1 MKRVKRVLALLAALA
16 LVLAM
21 AVPAFADEATYTITI
36 NNSVGTYEAY
46 QIFKG
51 DLAGNVLSNI
61 EWGTGVTE
69 AGKTAFGKMT
79 AAEVAETLDNET
91 AAKAFATKISGYL
104 DTKAAVEG
112 TSEIPGLS
120 AGYYL
125 IKNKSVND
133 GSEAYTDFILQV
145 VKNVDITPK
154 GQKPTLDKQIKHNES
169 GEWGVVGDNQIGD
182 TVEFR
187 TITTVPITTGYTEYV
202 YAIYDEMSDGLTS
215 NVKNASGITIKID
228 DNDNKELE
236 SNYYTVKVDSENA
249 NAFSVTVDIL
259 QAIKDGKIKEGDEL
273 YTYYSGV
280 LNKDATVYDG
290 GNQKNTAFLLYSNN
304 PHDNKS
310 SGKTPPA
317 TVYDWTFKMNVQ
329 KVDGADV
336 GKELK
341 DAKFVL
347 SKSGAVDLGTI
358 DENGTPAGTGN
369 LIKLVYDPADKTY
382 RVATAS
388 DENTTENTTYVM
400 TAGNITIKGLD
411 DAVDYYLYE
420 TKAPAGYNRLTEPVK
435 FRINATYN
443 GTGDHCTAVSTKVGD
458 KAAVTGLKV
467 SVENNAG
474 TTLPSTG
481 GMGTTVFYVV
491 GGGLM
496 AVAVV
501 LLVTKKRMENKR

>member
-21 AVPAFADEATYTITI
+21 AVPAWAEEATYTITI

-69 AGKTAFGKMT
+69 AGKAAFGEMT

-91 AAKAFATKISGYL
+91 AAKAFATKISEYL
-104 DTKAAVEG
+104 DKNKAAGEG

-133 GSEAYTDFILQV
+133 GSEAYTDFILRV
-145 VKNVDITPK
+145 VKNVEITPK
-154 GQKPTLDKQIKHNES
+154 GQKPTLKKQIKHNES
-169 GEWGVVGDNQIGD
+169 GDWGVVGDNQIGD

-202 YAIYDEMSDGLTS
+202 YAIHDDMSVGLTS
-215 NVKNASGITIKID
+215 NVKGDSGITIKI
-228 DNDNKELE
+228 NDGEELGRD
-236 SNYYTVKVDSENA
+236 YYTVTVDSTNA
-249 NAFSVTVDIL
+249 NHFFVKVDIL
-259 QAIKDGKIKEGDEL
+259 KAIKEGKIEEGDEL

-280 LNKDATVYDG
+280 LNKDAKVYDG

-310 SGKTPPA
+310 SGKTPYE

-329 KVDGADV
+329 KIDGANH
-336 GKELK
+336 K
-341 DAKFVL
+341 DLTGAKFVL
-347 SKSGAVDLGTI
+347 SKSGTADLGTI
-358 DENGTPAGTGN
+358 DENGIPAKTDN
-369 LIKLVYDPADKTY
+369 LIELVCDSAKKTY

-388 DENTTENTTYVM
+388 DSDANATYVM

-411 DAVDYYLYE
+411 DAEYYLYE

-435 FRINATYN
+435 FKINATYN
-443 GTGDHCTAVSTKVGD
+443 KTGDGYEAVSTKVGD
-458 KAAVTGLKV
+458 AEAAVTGLKV

>member
-1 MKRVKRVLALLAALA
+1 MKKVKRMLALLAAFA

-21 AVPAFADEATYTITI
+21 AVPALADEVKYTITI

-61 EWGTGVTE
+61 EWGAGVT
-69 AGKTAFGKMT
+69 ADGKAAFDGKT
-79 AAEVAETLDNET
+79 AAEVAKTLEGNDT
-91 AAKAFATKISGYL
+91 AAKAFATKISQYL
-104 DTKAAVEG
+104 GTVAGEG
-112 TSEIPGLS
+112 TNEITGLS

-125 IKNKSVND
+125 IKNKSVNPT
-133 GSEAYTDFILQV
+133 EAYTDFILEV
-145 VKNVDITPK
+145 VKDVKITPK

-169 GEWGVVGDNQIGD
+169 GQWGDVGDNQIGD

-187 TITTVPITTGYTEYV
+187 TITTVPNTTGYTKYD
-202 YAIYDEMSDGLTS
+202 YTIYDEMSTGLTS
-215 NVKNASGITIKID
+215 NVTAASGVTIKI
-228 DNDNKELE
+228 NNGVELE
-236 SNYYTVKVDSENA
+236 SRYYTVTVDSVDA
-249 NAFSVTVDIL
+249 NKFSVKVDIL
-259 QAIKDGKIKEGDEL
+259 KAITDGKIEAGNSL

-280 LNKDATVYDG
+280 LNEDAKVYDE
-290 GNQKNTAFLLYSNN
+290 GNQKNTAYLQYSNN
-304 PHDNKS
+304 PHDDTSKS
-310 SGKTPPA
+310 ETPKV

-329 KVDGADV
+329 KVDGANHN
-336 GKELK
+336 ELK

-347 SKSGAVDLGTI
+347 SKFGTVDLGTI
-358 DENGTPAGTGN
+358 KEDGTPAETGD
-369 LIKLVYDPADKTY
+369 LIKLVYDSTDSTY

-388 DENTTENTTYVM
+388 DKNTTYVM

-411 DAVDYYLYE
+411 DAEDYYLYE

-435 FRINATYN
+435 FKINATY
-443 GTGDHCTAVSTKVGD
+443 TSADSCPAVLTKVGD
-458 KAAVTGLKV
+458 AEAAATGLKV

>member
-1 MKRVKRVLALLAALA
+1 MKRVKRVLALLAAFA

-21 AVPAFADEATYTITI
+21 AVPAFADEVKYTITI
-36 NNSVGTYEAY
+36 KNSVGTYEAY

-61 EWGTGVTE
+61 EWGTGVKAE
-69 AGKTAFGKMT
+69 EVKAAFDGKT
-79 AAEVAETLDNET
+79 AAEVARTLESDETAA

-104 DTKAAVEG
+104 DTTAAVEG
-112 TSEIPGLS
+112 TDKITGLS

-125 IKNKSVND
+125 IKNKSVNE
-133 GSEAYTDFILQV
+133 GEAYTDFILQV
-145 VKNVDITPK
+145 VKDVEITPK

-169 GEWGVVGDNQIGD
+169 GKWGVVGDNQIGD

-187 TITTVPITTGYTEYV
+187 TITTVPNTTGYTKYDYE
-202 YAIYDEMSDGLTS
+202 IHDEMSTGLTS
-215 NVKNASGITIKID
+215 NVTDASGITIRI
-228 DNDNKELE
+228 NDGEELE
-236 SNYYTVKVDSENA
+236 SSYYTVTVDSVDA
-249 NAFSVTVDIL
+249 NKFSVKVDIL
-259 QAIKDGKIKEGDEL
+259 KAITDGKIEAGNSL
-273 YTYYSGV
+273 YTYYTGV
-280 LNKDATVYDG
+280 LNKDAKVYDE
-290 GNQKNTAFLLYSNN
+290 GNQKNTAYLQYSNN
-304 PHDNKS
+304 PHDNTS
-310 SGKTPPA
+310 QSKTPKV

-329 KVDGADV
+329 KVDGANAD
-336 GKELK
+336 KELAG
-341 DAKFVL
+341 AKFVL
-347 SKSGAVDLGTI
+347 SKNGAVDLGAI
-358 DENGTPAGTGN
+358 DENGTPAKTEN
-369 LIKLVYDPADKTY
+369 LIKLVYDSTDSTY
-382 RVATAS
+382 RVATAN
-388 DENTTENTTYVM
+388 DATTTYVM

-411 DAVDYYLYE
+411 DAEDYYLYE

-435 FRINATYN
+435 FRINATY
-443 GTGDHCTAVSTKVGD
+443 TSADSHPDVLTKVGD
-458 KAAVTGLKV
+458 KEAASGLKV

>member
-1 MKRVKRVLALLAALA
+1 MLALLAAFA

-21 AVPAFADEATYTITI
+21 AVPAFANEVTYKITI

-51 DLAGNVLSNI
+51 DLEKNVLSNI

-69 AGKTAFGKMT
+69 AGKAAFDGKT
-79 AAEVAETLDNET
+79 AAQVAKTLENNET
-91 AAKAFATKISGYL
+91 AAKVFATEISKYL
-104 DTKAAVEG
+104 GTVAGEG
-112 TSEIPGLS
+112 TNEITGLS

-125 IKNKSVND
+125 IQNKSVN
-133 GSEAYTDFILQV
+133 GNEAYTDFILEV
-145 VKNVDITPK
+145 VKDVKITPK

-169 GEWGVVGDNQIGD
+169 GQWGDVGDNQIGD

-187 TITTVPITTGYTEYV
+187 TITTVPITTGYTEYD
-202 YAIYDEMSDGLTS
+202 YTIFDEMSTGLTS
-215 NVKNASGITIKID
+215 DVKDASGITIKI
-228 DNDNKELE
+228 NDEEKLD
-236 SNYYTVKVDSENA
+236 SSYYTVTVNA
-249 NAFSVTVDIL
+249 NKFSVKVDIL
-259 QAIKDGKIKEGDEL
+259 KAIKEGKIEEGDNL
-273 YTYYSGV
+273 YTYYTGV
-280 LNKDATVYDG
+280 LNEDANVYDK
-290 GNQKNTAFLLYSNN
+290 GNQKNTAYLQYSNN
-304 PHDNKS
+304 PHDNTSKS
-310 SGKTPPA
+310 ETPKV

-329 KVDGADV
+329 KIDGADKE
-336 GKELK
+336 KELK

-347 SKSGAVDLGTI
+347 SKNGTVGLGTI
-358 DENGTPAGTGN
+358 SEDGTPAETGN

-388 DENTTENTTYVM
+388 DENTTYVM

-435 FRINATYN
+435 FRINATYTSA
-443 GTGDHCTAVSTKVGD
+443 GSRPDVLTKVGD
-458 KAAVTGLKV
+458 EAAVTGLKV

>member
-1 MKRVKRVLALLAALA
+1 MKKVKRVLALLAAFA

-21 AVPAFADEATYTITI
+21 AVPAFAEEATYTINI
-36 NNSVGTYEAY
+36 KNSVGTYEAY

-61 EWGTGVTE
+61 EWGTGVTTE
-69 AGKTAFGKMT
+69 GKAAFDGKT
-79 AAEVAETLDNET
+79 AAEVAKTLDNET
-91 AAKAFATKISGYL
+91 AAKAFATEISKYL
-104 DTKAAVEG
+104 GTAAGEG
-112 TSEIPGLS
+112 NIEISGLS

-125 IKNKSVND
+125 IKNKTVND

-154 GQKPTLDKQIKHNES
+154 GQKPTLKKQIKHNES
-169 GEWGVVGDNQIGD
+169 GDWGVVGDNQIGD

-215 NVKNASGITIKID
+215 NVKDASGITIKID
-228 DNDNKELE
+228 DNDNKELD
-236 SNYYTVKVDSENA
+236 SIYYTVTVDSEDA
-249 NAFSVTVDIL
+249 NKFSVTVDIL
-259 QAIKDGKIKEGDEL
+259 KAIKDGKIKEGDEL

-280 LNKDATVYDG
+280 LNKDAKVYDE

-304 PHDNKS
+304 PHNNSS

-329 KVDGADV
+329 KVDGANPDN
-336 GKELK
+336 KLA

-347 SKSGAVDLGTI
+347 SKNGTVDLGTI
-358 DENGTPAGTGN
+358 NEDGTPTKTDN
-369 LIKLVYDPADKTY
+369 LIKLVYDPTDSTY

-400 TAGNITIKGLD
+400 TAGDITIKGLD
-411 DAVDYYLYE
+411 DAEYYLYE

-435 FRINATYN
+435 FKINATYN
-443 GTGDHCTAVSTKVGD
+443 ETGDHCTAVSTKVGD

>member
-1 MKRVKRVLALLAALA
+1 MLALLAAFA

-21 AVPAFADEATYTITI
+21 AVPAWAEGATYTITI
-36 NNSVGTYEAY
+36 KNSVGTYEAY

-79 AAEVAETLDNET
+79 AAEVAKTLDNET
-91 AAKAFATKISGYL
+91 AAKAFATEISKYL
-104 DTKAAVEG
+104 GTASGEG
-112 TSEIPGLS
+112 KTEISGLS

-125 IKNKSVND
+125 IKNQSVND
-133 GSEAYTDFILQV
+133 GSEAYTDFILEV

-154 GQKPTLDKQIKHNES
+154 GQKPTLEKQIKHND

-187 TITTVPITTGYTEYV
+187 TITTVPITTGYTEYL
-202 YAIYDEMSDGLTS
+202 YAICDEMSAGLTS
-215 NVKNASGITIKID
+215 NVTATSGITIKI
-228 DNDNKELE
+228 NDEEKLD
-236 SNYYTVKVDSENA
+236 SSYYTVTVNA
-249 NAFSVTVDIL
+249 NKFSVKVDIL
-259 QAIKDGKIKEGDEL
+259 KAIEDGKIKEGDRL
-273 YTYYSGV
+273 YTYYTGV
-280 LNKDATVYDG
+280 LNKDATVYDE
-290 GNQKNTAFLLYSNN
+290 GNQQNTAFLQYSNN
-304 PHDNKS
+304 PHDNTT
-310 SGKTPPA
+310 SGKTPYEI
-317 TVYDWTFKMNVQ
+317 VYDWTFKMNVQ
-329 KVDGADV
+329 KIDGANHE
-336 GKELK
+336 ELK

-347 SKSGAVDLGTI
+347 SKSGTVNLGTI
-358 DENGTPAGTGN
+358 KEDGTPTETGN
-369 LIKLVYDPADKTY
+369 LIKLVYDSESSTY

-388 DENTTENTTYVM
+388 DANATYVM

-435 FRINATYN
+435 FKINATYN
-443 GTGDHCTAVSTKVGD
+443 ETGDHYEAVSTKVGD
-458 KAAVTGLKV
+458 AEAAVTGLKV

>member
-1 MKRVKRVLALLAALA
+1 MKRVKRVLALLAAFA

-21 AVPAFADEATYTITI
+21 AVPAFADEAKYKITI
-36 NNSVGTYEAY
+36 KNSVGTYEAY

-51 DLAGNVLSNI
+51 DLEKNVLSNI

-69 AGKTAFGKMT
+69 AGKNAFEGKT
-79 AAEVAETLDNET
+79 AAQVAKTLENNET
-91 AAKAFATKISGYL
+91 AAKVFATEISKYL
-104 DTKAAVEG
+104 GTVAGEG
-112 TSEIPGLS
+112 TDEITGLS

-125 IKNKSVND
+125 IKNESVN
-133 GSEAYTDFILQV
+133 GNEAYTDFILEV
-145 VKNVDITPK
+145 VKDVEITPK
-154 GQKPTLDKQIKHNES
+154 GQKPTLEKQIKHND

-187 TITTVPITTGYTEYV
+187 TITTVPNTTGYTKYDYE
-202 YAIYDEMSDGLTS
+202 IHDEMSVGLTS
-215 NVKNASGITIKID
+215 NVTDASGITIKID

-236 SNYYTVKVDSENA
+236 RSYYTVTVDA
-249 NAFSVTVDIL
+249 NKFCVKVDIL
-259 QAIKDGKIKEGDEL
+259 KAIKEGKIKEGDKL

-280 LNKDATVYDG
+280 LNKDAKVYDE
-290 GNQKNTAFLLYSNN
+290 GNQQNGACLLYSTN
-304 PHDNKS
+304 PHNEADWSKS
-310 SGKTPPA
+310 PA
-317 TVYDWTFKMNVQ
+317 VRVYDWTFKMNVQ
-329 KVDGADV
+329 KVDGANPD
-336 GKELK
+336 KKLE

-347 SKSGAVDLGTI
+347 SKSGTVNLGTI
-358 DENGTPAGTGN
+358 DENGTPAETEN
-369 LIKLVYDPADKTY
+369 LIKLVYDSAKKTY

-388 DENTTENTTYVM
+388 DKNITYVM
-400 TAGNITIKGLD
+400 TAGDITIKGLD
-411 DAVDYYLYE
+411 DAENYYLYE

-435 FRINATYN
+435 FKINATYN
-443 GTGDHCTAVSTKVGD
+443 ETGDHYEAVSTKVGD
-458 KAAVTGLKV
+458 AEAAVTGLKV

>member
-21 AVPAFADEATYTITI
+21 AVPAFADEVKYTITI

-69 AGKTAFGKMT
+69 AGKAAFGRVT
-79 AAEVAETLDNET
+79 AAEVAKTLDNET

-104 DTKAAVEG
+104 DTTAAVEG
-112 TSEIPGLS
+112 TDKITGLS

-125 IKNKSVND
+125 IKNKSVNE
-133 GSEAYTDFILQV
+133 GEAYTDFILQV
-145 VKNVDITPK
+145 VNNVKITPK
-154 GQKPTLDKQIKHNES
+154 GQKPTLEKQIKHND

-187 TITTVPITTGYTEYV
+187 TITTVPITTGYTEYD
-202 YAIYDEMSDGLTS
+202 YTIFDEMSTGLTS
-215 NVKNASGITIKID
+215 DVKDASGITIKI
-228 DNDNKELE
+228 NDEEKLD
-236 SNYYTVKVDSENA
+236 SSYYTVTVNA
-249 NAFSVTVDIL
+249 NKFSVKVDIL
-259 QAIKDGKIKEGDEL
+259 KAIREGKIAEGNKL
-273 YTYYSGV
+273 YTYYTGV
-280 LNKDATVYDG
+280 LNEDANVYDK
-290 GNQKNTAFLLYSNN
+290 GNQQNTAYLQYSNN
-304 PHDNKS
+304 PHDTTK
-310 SGKTPPA
+310 GETPHV

-329 KVDGADV
+329 KIDGADKE
-336 GKELK
+336 KELK

-347 SKSGAVDLGTI
+347 SKNGAVDLGTI
-358 DENGTPAGTGN
+358 DENGTPTKTEN
-369 LIKLVYDPADKTY
+369 LIKLVYDSENSTY

-388 DENTTENTTYVM
+388 DKNITYVM

-435 FRINATYN
+435 FKINATYDE
-443 GTGDHCTAVSTKVGD
+443 TGDSCTAVSTKVGD

>member
-1 MKRVKRVLALLAALA
+1 MKKVKRVLALLAAFA

-21 AVPAFADEATYTITI
+21 AVPAWADEVKYTITI

-69 AGKTAFGKMT
+69 AGKAAFGRVT
-79 AAEVAETLDNET
+79 AAEVAKTLDNET

-104 DTKAAVEG
+104 DTTAAVEG
-112 TSEIPGLS
+112 TDKITGLS

-125 IKNKSVND
+125 IKNKSVNE
-133 GSEAYTDFILQV
+133 GEAYTDFILQV
-145 VKNVDITPK
+145 VNNVEITPK

-169 GEWGVVGDNQIGD
+169 GNWGDVGDNQIGD

-187 TITTVPITTGYTEYV
+187 TITTVPNTTGYTKYD
-202 YAIYDEMSDGLTS
+202 YTIYDEMSTGLTS
-215 NVKNASGITIKID
+215 NVTKDSGITIKIND
-228 DNDNKELE
+228 ETVLDN
-236 SNYYTVKVDSENA
+236 SYYTVTVEKA
-249 NAFSVTVDIL
+249 NTFYVTVDIL
-259 QAIKDGKIKEGDEL
+259 KAIKEGKIEEGDNL
-273 YTYYSGV
+273 YTYYTGV
-280 LNKDATVYDG
+280 LNEDANVYDKG
-290 GNQKNTAFLLYSNN
+290 KQQNTAYLQYSNN
-304 PHDNKS
+304 PHDNNTK
-310 SGKTPPA
+310 GETPHV

-329 KVDGADV
+329 KIDGADKE
-336 GKELK
+336 KELK

-347 SKSGAVDLGTI
+347 SKNGTVDLGAI
-358 DENGTPAGTGN
+358 DENGTPAKTDN
-369 LIKLVYDPADKTY
+369 LIELVYDPANKTY

-388 DENTTENTTYVM
+388 DENTTYVM

-435 FRINATYN
+435 FRINATY
-443 GTGDHCTAVSTKVGD
+443 TSADSRPDVLTKVGD
-458 KAAVTGLKV
+458 EAAVTGLKV

>member
-1 MKRVKRVLALLAALA
+1 MKRVKRVLALLAAFA

-21 AVPAFADEATYTITI
+21 AVPAFAEEATYTITI
-36 NNSVGTYEAY
+36 NKSVGTYEAY

-69 AGKTAFGKMT
+69 AGKAAFNGKT
-79 AAEVAETLDNET
+79 AAEVAKTLDNET
-91 AAKAFATKISGYL
+91 AAKAFATEISKYL
-104 DTKAAVEG
+104 DKDKVAGVG
-112 TSEIPGLS
+112 TDKITGLS

-125 IKNKSVND
+125 IKNKNKSVNAT
-133 GSEAYTDFILQV
+133 EAYTDFILQV
-145 VKNVDITPK
+145 VRDVDITPK
-154 GQKPTLDKQIKHNES
+154 GQKPTLEKQIKHND

-187 TITTVPITTGYTEYV
+187 TITTVPNTTGYTKYDYE
-202 YAIYDEMSDGLTS
+202 IHDEMSVGLTS
-215 NVKNASGITIKID
+215 NVTATSGITIKID

-236 SNYYTVKVDSENA
+236 RSYYTVTVDA
-249 NAFSVTVDIL
+249 NKFCVKVDIL
-259 QAIKDGKIKEGDEL
+259 NAIKDGKIKEGDKL

-280 LNKDATVYDG
+280 LNKGAKVYDE
-290 GNQKNTAFLLYSNN
+290 GNQQNGACLLYSTN
-304 PHDNKS
+304 PHNEADWSKS
-310 SGKTPPA
+310 PA
-317 TVYDWTFKMNVQ
+317 VRVYDWTFKMNVQ
-329 KVDGADV
+329 KVDGADKE
-336 GKELK
+336 KELK

-347 SKSGAVDLGTI
+347 SKSGTVNLGTI
-358 DENGTPAGTGN
+358 DENGTPAETEN
-369 LIKLVYDPADKTY
+369 LIKLVYDSENKTY

-388 DENTTENTTYVM
+388 DAKTTYVM
-400 TAGNITIKGLD
+400 TAGDITIKGLD
-411 DAVDYYLYE
+411 DAEYYLYE

-435 FRINATYN
+435 FKINATYN
-443 GTGDHCTAVSTKVGD
+443 ETGDECTAVSTKVGD
-458 KAAVTGLKV
+458 AEARSGLKV

-474 TTLPSTG
+474 TILPSTG

>member
-1 MKRVKRVLALLAALA
+1 MKRVKRVLALLAAFA

-21 AVPAFADEATYTITI
+21 AVPALANEAKYTITI

-79 AAEVAETLDNET
+79 AAQVAKTLENNET
-91 AAKAFATKISGYL
+91 AAKVFATEISKYL
-104 DTKAAVEG
+104 GTVAGEG
-112 TSEIPGLS
+112 TDEITGLS

-125 IKNKSVND
+125 IKNESVN
-133 GSEAYTDFILQV
+133 GNEAYTDFILEV
-145 VKNVDITPK
+145 VKDVEITPK
-154 GQKPTLDKQIKHNES
+154 GQKPTLEKQIKHND

-187 TITTVPITTGYTEYV
+187 TITTVPNTTGYTKYDYE
-202 YAIYDEMSDGLTS
+202 IHDEMSVGLTS
-215 NVKNASGITIKID
+215 NVTDVSGITIKID

-236 SNYYTVKVDSENA
+236 RSYYTVTVDA
-249 NAFSVTVDIL
+249 NKFCVKVDIL
-259 QAIKDGKIKEGDEL
+259 NAIKDGKIKEGDKL

-280 LNKDATVYDG
+280 LNKDAKVYDE
-290 GNQKNTAFLLYSNN
+290 GNQQNGACLLYSTN
-304 PHDNKS
+304 PHNEADWNKS
-310 SGKTPPA
+310 PA
-317 TVYDWTFKMNVQ
+317 VRVYDWTFKMNVQ
-329 KVDGADV
+329 KVDGANPD
-336 GKELK
+336 KKLE

-347 SKSGAVDLGTI
+347 SKSGTVNLGTI
-358 DENGTPAGTGN
+358 DENGTPAETEN
-369 LIKLVYDPADKTY
+369 LIKLVYDSESSTY

-388 DENTTENTTYVM
+388 DKNITYVM
-400 TAGNITIKGLD
+400 TAGDITIKGLD
-411 DAVDYYLYE
+411 DAENYYLYE

-435 FRINATYN
+435 FKINATYN
-443 GTGDHCTAVSTKVGD
+443 ETGDHYEAVSTKVGD
-458 KAAVTGLKV
+458 AEAAVTGLKV

>member
-1 MKRVKRVLALLAALA
+1 MKRVKRVLALLAAFA

-21 AVPAFADEATYTITI
+21 AVPAFADEVKYKITI
-36 NNSVGTYEAY
+36 KNSVGTYEAY

-61 EWGTGVTE
+61 EWGTGVTAE
-69 AGKTAFGKMT
+69 GKAAFGTMT
-79 AAEVAETLDNET
+79 AAEVAKTLGNET
-91 AAKAFATKISGYL
+91 AAKAFATEISKYL
-104 DTKAAVEG
+104 GTAAGKG
-112 TSEIPGLS
+112 TDEITGLS

-125 IKNKSVND
+125 IKNESVNPN
-133 GSEAYTDFILQV
+133 EAYTDFILQV

-169 GEWGVVGDNQIGD
+169 GQWGDVGDNQIGD

-187 TITTVPITTGYTEYV
+187 TITTVPNTTGYTKYD
-202 YAIYDEMSDGLTS
+202 YTIYDEMSTGLTS
-215 NVKNASGITIKID
+215 NVKDASGITIKI
-228 DNDNKELE
+228 NNGVELE
-236 SNYYTVKVDSENA
+236 SRYYTVTVDSVDA
-249 NAFSVTVDIL
+249 NKFSVKVDIL
-259 QAIKDGKIKEGDEL
+259 KAITDGKIEAGNSL

-280 LNKDATVYDG
+280 LNKDAKVYDEG
-290 GNQKNTAFLLYSNN
+290 KQQNTAYLQYSNN
-304 PHDNKS
+304 PHDDTSKS
-310 SGKTPPA
+310 ETPKV

-329 KVDGADV
+329 KIDGADKE
-336 GKELK
+336 KELK

-347 SKSGAVDLGTI
+347 SKFGTVDLGTI
-358 DENGTPAGTGN
+358 SEDGTPAETGN
-369 LIKLVYDPADKTY
+369 LIKLVYDSANTY

-388 DENTTENTTYVM
+388 DKNTTYVM

-411 DAVDYYLYE
+411 DAEDYYLYE

-435 FRINATYN
+435 FKINATY
-443 GTGDHCTAVSTKVGD
+443 TSADSRPDVLTKVGD
-458 KAAVTGLKV
+458 EAAVTGLKV

>member
-1 MKRVKRVLALLAALA
+1 MLALLAAFA

-21 AVPAFADEATYTITI
+21 AVPAFADGVTYTITI

-79 AAEVAETLDNET
+79 AAEVAKTLDDET
-91 AAKAFATKISGYL
+91 AAKAFATEISKYL
-104 DTKAAVEG
+104 GTVAGEG
-112 TSEIPGLS
+112 TDEITGLS

-125 IKNKSVND
+125 IKNESVN
-133 GSEAYTDFILQV
+133 GNEAYTDFILEV
-145 VKNVDITPK
+145 VKDVEITPK
-154 GQKPTLDKQIKHNES
+154 GQKPTLDKQIKHND

-187 TITTVPITTGYTEYV
+187 TITTVPNTTGYTKYDYE
-202 YAIYDEMSDGLTS
+202 IHDEMSVGLTS
-215 NVKNASGITIKID
+215 NVTDVSGITIKID

-236 SNYYTVKVDSENA
+236 RSYYTVTVDA
-249 NAFSVTVDIL
+249 NKFCVKVDIL
-259 QAIKDGKIKEGDEL
+259 KAIKDGKIKEGDKL

-280 LNKDATVYDG
+280 LNKDAKVYDE
-290 GNQKNTAFLLYSNN
+290 GNQQNGACLLYSTN
-304 PHDNKS
+304 PHNEADWNKS
-310 SGKTPPA
+310 PA
-317 TVYDWTFKMNVQ
+317 VRVYDWTFKMNVQ
-329 KVDGADV
+329 KVDGANPD
-336 GKELK
+336 KKLE

-347 SKSGAVDLGTI
+347 SKSGTVNLGTI
-358 DENGTPAGTGN
+358 DENGTPAETEN
-369 LIKLVYDPADKTY
+369 LIKLVYDPTDSTY

-400 TAGNITIKGLD
+400 TAGDITIKGLD
-411 DAVDYYLYE
+411 DAEYYLYE

-435 FRINATYN
+435 FKINATYN
-443 GTGDHCTAVSTKVGD
+443 ETGDHYEAVSTKVGE
-458 KAAVTGLKV
+458 AGAVKGLKV

>member
-21 AVPAFADEATYTITI
+21 AVPALANEAKYTITI

-51 DLAGNVLSNI
+51 DLEKNVLSNI
-61 EWGTGVTE
+61 EWGAGVT
-69 AGKTAFGKMT
+69 ADGKAAFGGKT
-79 AAEVAETLDNET
+79 AAEVAKTLEGNDT
-91 AAKAFATKISGYL
+91 AAKAFATKISEYL
-104 DTKAAVEG
+104 DTTAAVEG
-112 TSEIPGLS
+112 TDKITGLS

-125 IKNKSVND
+125 IKNKSVNE
-133 GSEAYTDFILQV
+133 GEAYTDFILEV
-145 VKNVDITPK
+145 VKDVDITPK

-169 GEWGVVGDNQIGD
+169 GQWGAVGDNQIGD

-187 TITTVPITTGYTEYV
+187 TITTVPNTTGYTKYD
-202 YAIYDEMSDGLTS
+202 YTIYDEMSTGLTS
-215 NVKNASGITIKID
+215 NVTNDSGITIKI
-228 DNDNKELE
+228 NEGVELE
-236 SNYYTVKVDSENA
+236 SSYYTVTVDSTDA
-249 NAFSVTVDIL
+249 NKFSVKVDIL
-259 QAIKDGKIKEGDEL
+259 KAIKEGKIEEGDNL
-273 YTYYSGV
+273 YTYYTGV
-280 LNKDATVYDG
+280 LNEDANVYDKG
-290 GNQKNTAFLLYSNN
+290 KQQNTAYLQYSNN
-304 PHDNKS
+304 PHDNNTK
-310 SGKTPPA
+310 GETPHV

-329 KVDGADV
+329 KIDGADKE
-336 GKELK
+336 KELK

-347 SKSGAVDLGTI
+347 SKNGTVNLGTI
-358 DENGTPAGTGN
+358 AENGTPAETEN
-369 LIKLVYDPADKTY
+369 LIKLVYDSANKTY

-388 DENTTENTTYVM
+388 DAKTTYVM

-411 DAVDYYLYE
+411 DAEYYLYE

-435 FRINATYN
+435 FKINATYN
-443 GTGDHCTAVSTKVGD
+443 SADSCPAVLTKVGD
-458 KAAVTGLKV
+458 EAAVTGLKV

>member
-1 MKRVKRVLALLAALA
+1 MKRVKRVLALLAAFA

-21 AVPAFADEATYTITI
+21 AVPALADGAKYKITI
-36 NNSVGTYEAY
+36 KNSVGTYEAY

-69 AGKTAFGKMT
+69 AGKTAFGRVT
-79 AAEVAETLDNET
+79 AAEVAKTLDNET
-91 AAKAFATKISGYL
+91 AAKAFATEISKYL
-104 DTKAAVEG
+104 GTAAGKG
-112 TSEIPGLS
+112 TDEITGLS

-125 IKNKSVND
+125 IKNESVNPN
-133 GSEAYTDFILQV
+133 EAYTDFILQV
-145 VKNVDITPK
+145 VNNVEITPK
-154 GQKPTLDKQIKHNES
+154 GQKPTLEKQIRHNES
-169 GEWGVVGDNQIGD
+169 GNWGVVGDNQIGD

-187 TITTVPITTGYTEYV
+187 TITTVPNTTGYTKYDYE
-202 YAIYDEMSDGLTS
+202 IFDEMSIGLTS
-215 NVKNASGITIKID
+215 NVTASSVITIKID
-228 DNDNKELE
+228 VREELGRD
-236 SNYYTVKVDSENA
+236 YYTVTVDSTNA
-249 NAFSVTVDIL
+249 NNFSVKVDIL
-259 QAIKDGKIKEGDEL
+259 KAIKEGKIEEGNSL
-273 YTYYSGV
+273 YTYYTGV
-280 LNKDATVYDG
+280 LNEDANVYDKG
-290 GNQKNTAFLLYSNN
+290 KQQNTAYLQYSNN
-304 PHDNKS
+304 PHDNNTK
-310 SGKTPPA
+310 GETPHV

-329 KVDGADV
+329 KIDGADKE
-336 GKELK
+336 KELK

-347 SKSGAVDLGTI
+347 SKSGTVDLGMI
-358 DENGTPAGTGN
+358 DENGTPAKTEK
-369 LIKLVYDPADKTY
+369 LIKLVCDSENKTY

-411 DAVDYYLYE
+411 DAEDYYLYE

-443 GTGDHCTAVSTKVGD
+443 SADSCPDVLTKVGD
-458 KAAVTGLKV
+458 EAAVTGLKV

>member
-1 MKRVKRVLALLAALA
+1 MKRVKRVLALLAAFA

-21 AVPAFADEATYTITI
+21 AVPAFAEEAKYTITI

-61 EWGTGVTE
+61 EWGTGVKAE
-69 AGKTAFGKMT
+69 EVKTAFGGVT
-79 AAEVAETLDNET
+79 AAEVAKTLDNET
-91 AAKAFATKISGYL
+91 AAKAFATEISKYL
-104 DTKAAVEG
+104 GTVAGEG
-112 TSEIPGLS
+112 TTKITGLS

-125 IKNKSVND
+125 IKNKSVNE
-133 GSEAYTDFILQV
+133 GEAYTDFILRV
-145 VKNVDITPK
+145 VNNVEITPK
-154 GQKPTLDKQIKHNES
+154 GQKPTLEKQIRHNES
-169 GEWGVVGDNQIGD
+169 GNWGVVGDNQIGD

-187 TITTVPITTGYTEYV
+187 TITTVPNTTGYTKYDYE
-202 YAIYDEMSDGLTS
+202 IFDEMSIGLTS
-215 NVKNASGITIKID
+215 NVTATSGITIKID
-228 DNDNKELE
+228 DREELGRD
-236 SNYYTVKVDSENA
+236 YYTVTVNA
-249 NAFSVTVDIL
+249 NKFSVKVDIL
-259 QAIKDGKIKEGDEL
+259 KAIKEGKIEEGNSL
-273 YTYYSGV
+273 YTYYTGV
-280 LNKDATVYDG
+280 LNEDANVYDKG
-290 GNQKNTAFLLYSNN
+290 KQQNTAYLQYSNN
-304 PHDNKS
+304 PHDNNTK
-310 SGKTPPA
+310 GETPHV

-329 KVDGADV
+329 KIDGADKE
-336 GKELK
+336 KELK

-347 SKSGAVDLGTI
+347 SKNGTADLGTI
-358 DENGTPAGTGN
+358 DENGTPAGTEK
-369 LIKLVYDPADKTY
+369 LIKLVYDPTDSTY

-388 DENTTENTTYVM
+388 DAKTTYVM
-400 TAGNITIKGLD
+400 TAGDITIKGLD
-411 DAVDYYLYE
+411 DSEDYYLYE

-435 FRINATYN
+435 FRISATY
-443 GTGDHCTAVSTKVGD
+443 TSADSRPDVLTKVGD
-458 KAAVTGLKV
+458 GAAFTGLKV

>member
-1 MKRVKRVLALLAALA
+1 MKRVKRVLALLAAFA

-21 AVPAFADEATYTITI
+21 AVPAFADEAKYKITI
-36 NNSVGTYEAY
+36 KNSVGTYEAY

-51 DLAGNVLSNI
+51 DLEKNVLSNI

-69 AGKTAFGKMT
+69 AGKNAFEGKT
-79 AAEVAETLDNET
+79 AAQVAKTLENNET
-91 AAKAFATKISGYL
+91 AAKVFATEISKYL
-104 DTKAAVEG
+104 GTVAGEG
-112 TSEIPGLS
+112 TDEITGLS

-125 IKNKSVND
+125 IKNESVN
-133 GSEAYTDFILQV
+133 GNEAYTDFILEV
-145 VKNVDITPK
+145 VKDVEITPK

-169 GEWGVVGDNQIGD
+169 GQWGDVGDNQIGD

-187 TITTVPITTGYTEYV
+187 TITTVPNTTGYTKYD
-202 YAIYDEMSDGLTS
+202 YTIYDEMSTGLTS
-215 NVKNASGITIKID
+215 NVTGASGVTIKI
-228 DNDNKELE
+228 NNGVELE
-236 SNYYTVKVDSENA
+236 SSYYTVTVDSVDA
-249 NAFSVTVDIL
+249 NKFSVKVDIL
-259 QAIKDGKIKEGDEL
+259 KAITDGKIEAGNSL
-273 YTYYSGV
+273 YTYYTGV
-280 LNKDATVYDG
+280 LNEDAKVYDE
-290 GNQKNTAFLLYSNN
+290 GNQKNTAYLQYSNN
-304 PHDNKS
+304 PHDNTSKS
-310 SGKTPPA
+310 ETPKV

-329 KVDGADV
+329 KVDGANH
-336 GKELK
+336 KELA

-347 SKSGAVDLGTI
+347 SKSRTVDLGTI

-369 LIKLVYDPADKTY
+369 LIKLVYDPTDSTY

-388 DENTTENTTYVM
+388 DAKTTYVM

-411 DAVDYYLYE
+411 DAEDYYLYE

-435 FRINATYN
+435 FRINATY
-443 GTGDHCTAVSTKVGD
+443 TSADSRPAVLTKVGD
-458 KAAVTGLKV
+458 EAAVTGLNV
-467 SVENNAG
+467 RVENNAG

>member
-1 MKRVKRVLALLAALA
+1 MKRVKRVLALLAAFA

-21 AVPAFADEATYTITI
+21 AVPAFADEAKYKITI
-36 NNSVGTYEAY
+36 KNSVGTYEAY

-51 DLAGNVLSNI
+51 DLEKNVLSNI

-69 AGKTAFGKMT
+69 AGKNAFEGKT
-79 AAEVAETLDNET
+79 AAQVAKTLENNET
-91 AAKAFATKISGYL
+91 AAKVFATEISKYL
-104 DTKAAVEG
+104 GTVAGEG
-112 TSEIPGLS
+112 TDEITGLS

-125 IKNKSVND
+125 IKNKSVNE
-133 GSEAYTDFILQV
+133 GEAYTDFILKV
-145 VKNVDITPK
+145 VNNVEITPK
-154 GQKPTLDKQIKHNES
+154 GQKPTLEKQIRHNES
-169 GEWGVVGDNQIGD
+169 GNWGVVGDNQIGD

-187 TITTVPITTGYTEYV
+187 TITTVPITTGYTEYD
-202 YAIYDEMSDGLTS
+202 YTIFDEMSTGLTS
-215 NVKNASGITIKID
+215 DVKDASGITIKI
-228 DNDNKELE
+228 NDEEKLD
-236 SNYYTVKVDSENA
+236 SSYYTVTVNA
-249 NAFSVTVDIL
+249 NKFSVKVDIL
-259 QAIKDGKIKEGDEL
+259 KAIREGKIAEGNKL
-273 YTYYSGV
+273 YTYYTGV
-280 LNKDATVYDG
+280 LNEDANVYDK
-290 GNQKNTAFLLYSNN
+290 GNQQNTAYLQYSNN
-304 PHDNKS
+304 PHDNTTK
-310 SGKTPPA
+310 GETPHV

-329 KVDGADV
+329 KIDGADKE
-336 GKELK
+336 KELK

-347 SKSGAVDLGTI
+347 SKDGAVDLGTI
-358 DENGTPAGTGN
+358 DENGTPAGTEN
-369 LIKLVYDPADKTY
+369 LIKLVYDSENKTY

-388 DENTTENTTYVM
+388 DAKTTYVM

-435 FRINATYN
+435 FKINATYDE
-443 GTGDHCTAVSTKVGD
+443 TGDSCTAVSTKVGD

>member
-1 MKRVKRVLALLAALA
+1 MKRVKRVLALLAAFA

-21 AVPAFADEATYTITI
+21 AVPAFADEAKYKITI
-36 NNSVGTYEAY
+36 KNSVGTYEAY

-51 DLAGNVLSNI
+51 DLEKNVLSNI

-69 AGKTAFGKMT
+69 AGKNAFEGKT
-79 AAEVAETLDNET
+79 AAQVAKTLENNET
-91 AAKAFATKISGYL
+91 AAKVFATEISKYL
-104 DTKAAVEG
+104 GTVAGEG
-112 TSEIPGLS
+112 TDEITGLS

-125 IKNKSVND
+125 IKNESVN
-133 GSEAYTDFILQV
+133 GNEAYTDFILEV
-145 VKNVDITPK
+145 VKDVEITPK

-169 GEWGVVGDNQIGD
+169 GQWGDVGDNQIGD

-187 TITTVPITTGYTEYV
+187 TITTVPNTTGYTKYD
-202 YAIYDEMSDGLTS
+202 YTIYDEMSTGLTS
-215 NVKNASGITIKID
+215 NVTGASGVTIKI
-228 DNDNKELE
+228 NNGVELE
-236 SNYYTVKVDSENA
+236 SSYYTVTVDSTDA
-249 NAFSVTVDIL
+249 NKFSVKVDIL
-259 QAIKDGKIKEGDEL
+259 KAITDGKIEAGNSL
-273 YTYYSGV
+273 YTYYTGV
-280 LNKDATVYDG
+280 LNEDAKVYDE
-290 GNQKNTAFLLYSNN
+290 GNQKNTAYLQYSNN
-304 PHDNKS
+304 PHDNTSKS
-310 SGKTPPA
+310 ETPKV

-329 KVDGADV
+329 KVDGANH
-336 GKELK
+336 KELA

-347 SKSGAVDLGTI
+347 SKSRTVDLGTI

-369 LIKLVYDPADKTY
+369 LIKLVYDPTDSTY

-388 DENTTENTTYVM
+388 DAKTTYVM

-411 DAVDYYLYE
+411 DAEDYYLYE

-435 FRINATYN
+435 FRINATY
-443 GTGDHCTAVSTKVGD
+443 TSADSRPAVLTKVGD
-458 KAAVTGLKV
+458 EAAVTGLNV
-467 SVENNAG
+467 RVENNAG

>member
-1 MKRVKRVLALLAALA
+1 MKRVKRVLALLAAFA

-21 AVPAFADEATYTITI
+21 AVPAWAEEVKYTITI
-36 NNSVGTYEAY
+36 KNSVGIYEAY

-61 EWGTGVTE
+61 EWGTGVKAE
-69 AGKTAFGKMT
+69 EVKAAFNGKT
-79 AAEVAETLDNET
+79 AAEVAKTLDNET
-91 AAKAFATKISGYL
+91 AAKAFATEISKYL
-104 DTKAAVEG
+104 GTAASEG
-112 TSEIPGLS
+112 NTEISGLS

-125 IKNKSVND
+125 IKNRTVND
-133 GSEAYTDFILQV
+133 GSEAYTDFILRV
-145 VKNVDITPK
+145 VKNVEITPK
-154 GQKPTLDKQIKHNES
+154 GQKPTLKKQIKHND

-202 YAIYDEMSDGLTS
+202 YAICDEMSAGLTS
-215 NVKNASGITIKID
+215 KVTATSGITIKID
-228 DNDNKELE
+228 DGEELE
-236 SNYYTVKVDSENA
+236 SRYYTVTVDPKIA
-249 NAFSVTVDIL
+249 NKFSVKVDIL
-259 QAIKDGKIKEGDEL
+259 KAIKEGKIKEGDKL

-280 LNKDATVYDG
+280 LNKDAKVYDE

-304 PHDNKS
+304 PHDNSS

-329 KVDGADV
+329 KVDGADKE
-336 GKELK
+336 KELK

-347 SKSGAVDLGTI
+347 SKSGTVELGTI
-358 DENGTPAGTGN
+358 AENGTPAETGN
-369 LIKLVYDPADKTY
+369 LIKLVYDPTDSTY

-388 DENTTENTTYVM
+388 DAKTTYVM

-411 DAVDYYLYE
+411 DAENYYLYE
-420 TKAPAGYNRLTEPVK
+420 TKAPAGYNRLTVPVK
-435 FRINATYN
+435 FRIYATYN
-443 GTGDHCTAVSTKVGD
+443 SEGNSCTAVSTNVGD
-458 KAAVTGLKV
+458 AGAVKGLKV

-474 TTLPSTG
+474 ATLPSTG

>member
-21 AVPAFADEATYTITI
+21 AVPAFADGVTYTITI

-69 AGKTAFGKMT
+69 AGKAAFGRVT
-79 AAEVAETLDNET
+79 AAEVAKTLYNET

-104 DTKAAVEG
+104 DTTAAVEG
-112 TSEIPGLS
+112 KTEITGLS

-125 IKNKSVND
+125 IKNKSVNPT
-133 GSEAYTDFILQV
+133 EAYTDFILEV
-145 VKNVDITPK
+145 VKDVEITPK
-154 GQKPTLDKQIKHNES
+154 GQKPTLEKQIKHND

-187 TITTVPITTGYTEYV
+187 TITTVPNTTGYTKYDYE
-202 YAIYDEMSDGLTS
+202 IHDEMSVGLTS
-215 NVKNASGITIKID
+215 NVTDVSGITIKID

-236 SNYYTVKVDSENA
+236 RSYYTVTVDA
-249 NAFSVTVDIL
+249 NKFCVKVDIL
-259 QAIKDGKIKEGDEL
+259 NAIKDGKIKEGDKL

-280 LNKDATVYDG
+280 LNKDAKVYDE
-290 GNQKNTAFLLYSNN
+290 GNQQNGACLLYSTN
-304 PHDNKS
+304 PHNEADWNKS
-310 SGKTPPA
+310 PA
-317 TVYDWTFKMNVQ
+317 VRVYDWTFKMNVQ
-329 KVDGADV
+329 KVDGANPD
-336 GKELK
+336 KKLE

-347 SKSGAVDLGTI
+347 SKSGTVNLGTI
-358 DENGTPAGTGN
+358 DENGTPAETEN
-369 LIKLVYDPADKTY
+369 LIKLVYDSESSTY

-388 DENTTENTTYVM
+388 DKNITYVM
-400 TAGNITIKGLD
+400 TAGDITIKGLD
-411 DAVDYYLYE
+411 DAENYYLYE

-435 FRINATYN
+435 FKINATYN
-443 GTGDHCTAVSTKVGD
+443 ETGDHYEAVSTKVGD
-458 KAAVTGLKV
+458 AEAAVTGLKV

>member
-1 MKRVKRVLALLAALA
+1 MLALLAAFA

-21 AVPAFADEATYTITI
+21 AVPAWADGVTYTITI
-36 NNSVGTYEAY
+36 KNSVGTYEAY

-61 EWGTGVTE
+61 EWGTGVT
-69 AGKTAFGKMT
+69 ADGRAAFPGMT
-79 AAEVAETLDNET
+79 AAEVAKTLDNET

-104 DTKAAVEG
+104 DKAAGEDRN
-112 TSEIPGLS
+112 EISGLS

-145 VKNVDITPK
+145 VNNVEITPK
-154 GQKPTLDKQIKHNES
+154 GQKPTLEKQIKHND

-202 YAIYDEMSDGLTS
+202 YAIYDEMSAGLTS
-215 NVKNASGITIKID
+215 NVKDASGITIKI
-228 DNDNKELE
+228 NDREELD
-236 SNYYTVKVDSENA
+236 SSYYTVKVDSEDA
-249 NAFSVTVDIL
+249 NKFSVEVNIL
-259 QAIKDGKIKEGDEL
+259 KAIKDGKIEAGNSL
-273 YTYYSGV
+273 YTYYTGV
-280 LNKDATVYDG
+280 LNKDAQVYDE
-290 GNQKNTAFLLYSNN
+290 GNQKNTAYLQYSNN
-304 PHDNKS
+304 PHDDTSKS
-310 SGKTPPA
+310 ATPKV

-329 KVDGADV
+329 KIDGANHN
-336 GKELK
+336 ELK

-347 SKSGAVDLGTI
+347 SKFGTVDLGTI
-358 DENGTPAGTGN
+358 KEDGTPAETGN
-369 LIKLVYDPADKTY
+369 LIKLVYDSTDSTY

-388 DENTTENTTYVM
+388 DKNTTYVM

-411 DAVDYYLYE
+411 DAEDYYLYE

-435 FRINATYN
+435 FKINATY
-443 GTGDHCTAVSTKVGD
+443 TSADSCPAVLTKVGD
-458 KAAVTGLKV
+458 AEAAATGLKV

>member
-1 MKRVKRVLALLAALA
+1 MKKVKRMLALLAAFA

-21 AVPAFADEATYTITI
+21 AVPAFAEEVKYTITI

-69 AGKTAFGKMT
+69 AGKAAFGRVT
-79 AAEVAETLDNET
+79 AAEVAKTLDNET

-104 DTKAAVEG
+104 DTTAAVEG
-112 TSEIPGLS
+112 TDKITGLS

-125 IKNKSVND
+125 IKNKSVNE
-133 GSEAYTDFILQV
+133 GEAYTDFILRV
-145 VKNVDITPK
+145 VNNVEITPK

-169 GEWGVVGDNQIGD
+169 GVWGDVGDNQIGD

-187 TITTVPITTGYTEYV
+187 TITTVPNTTGYTKYD
-202 YAIYDEMSDGLTS
+202 YTIYDEMSTGLTS
-215 NVKNASGITIKID
+215 KVTGASGITIKI
-228 DNDNKELE
+228 NNGEELD
-236 SNYYTVKVDSENA
+236 SSYYTVTVDSTNA
-249 NAFSVTVDIL
+249 NNFSVKVDIL
-259 QAIKDGKIKEGDEL
+259 KAIKEGKIEEGDNL
-273 YTYYSGV
+273 YTYYTGV
-280 LNKDATVYDG
+280 LNEDANVYDKG
-290 GNQKNTAFLLYSNN
+290 KQQNTAYLQYSNN
-304 PHDNKS
+304 PHDNNTK
-310 SGKTPPA
+310 GETPHV

-329 KVDGADV
+329 KIDGADKE
-336 GKELK
+336 KELK

-347 SKSGAVDLGTI
+347 SKNGAVDLGTI
-358 DENGTPAGTGN
+358 SEDGTPANTEK
-369 LIKLVYDPADKTY
+369 LIKLVYDSANSTY
-382 RVATAS
+382 CVATAS
-388 DENTTENTTYVM
+388 DTDTTTYVM

-435 FRINATYN
+435 FKITATYN
-443 GTGDHCTAVSTKVGD
+443 SADSCPAVLTKVGD
-458 KAAVTGLKV
+458 EAAVTGLKV

>member
-1 MKRVKRVLALLAALA
+1 MKRVKRVLALLAAFA

-21 AVPAFADEATYTITI
+21 AVPAFADEVKYTINI
-36 NNSVGTYEAY
+36 KNSVGTYEAY

-69 AGKTAFGKMT
+69 AGKAAFGRVT
-79 AAEVAETLDNET
+79 AAEVAKTLDNET

-104 DTKAAVEG
+104 DTTAAVEG
-112 TSEIPGLS
+112 KTEISGLS

-125 IKNKSVND
+125 IKNKTVND

-145 VKNVDITPK
+145 VKNVEITPK
-154 GQKPTLDKQIKHNES
+154 GQKPTLKKQIKHND

-215 NVKNASGITIKID
+215 NVKDASGITIKID
-228 DNDNKELE
+228 DGEELGRD
-236 SNYYTVKVDSENA
+236 YYTVTVDSEDA
-249 NAFSVTVDIL
+249 NKFSVTVDIL
-259 QAIKDGKIKEGDEL
+259 KAIKEGKIKEGDKL
-273 YTYYSGV
+273 YTYYTGV
-280 LNKDATVYDG
+280 LNKDAKVYDE
-290 GNQKNTAFLLYSNN
+290 GNQQNTAFLLYSNN

-310 SGKTPPA
+310 SGKTPDA

-329 KVDGADV
+329 KVDGADKE
-336 GKELK
+336 KELK

-347 SKSGAVDLGTI
+347 SKSGTVNLGTI
-358 DENGTPAGTGN
+358 DENGTPAETEN
-369 LIKLVYDPADKTY
+369 LIKLVYDSAKKTY

-388 DENTTENTTYVM
+388 DKNITYVM
-400 TAGNITIKGLD
+400 TAGDITIKGLD
-411 DAVDYYLYE
+411 DAENYYLYE

-435 FRINATYN
+435 FKINATYN
-443 GTGDHCTAVSTKVGD
+443 ETGDHYEAVSTKVGD
-458 KAAVTGLKV
+458 AEAAVTGLKV

>member
-1 MKRVKRVLALLAALA
+1 MLALLAAFA

-21 AVPAFADEATYTITI
+21 AVPAFADEVKYTINI
-36 NNSVGTYEAY
+36 KNSVGTYEAY

-69 AGKTAFGKMT
+69 AGKAAFGRVT
-79 AAEVAETLDNET
+79 AAEVAKTLDNET

-104 DTKAAVEG
+104 DTTAAVEG
-112 TSEIPGLS
+112 KTEISGLS

-125 IKNKSVND
+125 IKNKTVND

-154 GQKPTLDKQIKHNES
+154 GQKPTLKKQIKHNES
-169 GEWGVVGDNQIGD
+169 GDWGVVGDNQIGD

-215 NVKNASGITIKID
+215 NVTATSGITIKID

-236 SNYYTVKVDSENA
+236 SSYYTVTVDPENA
-249 NAFSVTVDIL
+249 NKFSVEVDIL
-259 QAIKDGKIKEGDEL
+259 KAIKDGKIKEGDEL

-280 LNKDATVYDG
+280 LNKDAKVYDE

-304 PHDNKS
+304 PHNNSS

-329 KVDGADV
+329 KVDGAD
-336 GKELK
+336 KEKKLK

-347 SKSGAVDLGTI
+347 SKSGTVELGTI
-358 DENGTPAGTGN
+358 SEDGTPAETGN
-369 LIKLVYDPADKTY
+369 LIKLVYDSANKTY

-388 DENTTENTTYVM
+388 DANTAENTTYVM
-400 TAGNITIKGLD
+400 TAGDITIKGLD
-411 DAVDYYLYE
+411 DAVEYYLYE

-435 FRINATYN
+435 FKINATYN
-443 GTGDHCTAVSTKVGD
+443 ETGERYTAVSTTVGE
-458 KAAVTGLKV
+458 APAVTGLTV

>member
-1 MKRVKRVLALLAALA
+1 MKRVKRVLALLAAFA

-21 AVPAFADEATYTITI
+21 AVPAFADEAKYKITI
-36 NNSVGTYEAY
+36 KNSVGTYEAY

-51 DLAGNVLSNI
+51 DLEKNVLSNI

-69 AGKTAFGKMT
+69 TGKNAFGGKT
-79 AAEVAETLDNET
+79 AAEVAKALENNET
-91 AAKAFATKISGYL
+91 AAKVFATEISKYL
-104 DTKAAVEG
+104 GTVAGEG
-112 TSEIPGLS
+112 TDVISGLS

-133 GSEAYTDFILQV
+133 GEAYTDFILEV
-145 VKNVDITPK
+145 VKDVEIIPK

-169 GEWGVVGDNQIGD
+169 GQWGDVGDNQIGD

-187 TITTVPITTGYTEYV
+187 TITTVPNTTGYTMYD
-202 YAIYDEMSDGLTS
+202 YTIYDEMSTGLTS
-215 NVKNASGITIKID
+215 NVKDASGITIKI
-228 DNDNKELE
+228 NNGVELE
-236 SNYYTVKVDSENA
+236 SRYYTVTVDSVDA
-249 NAFSVTVDIL
+249 NKFSVKVDIL
-259 QAIKDGKIKEGDEL
+259 KAITDGKIEAGNSL
-273 YTYYSGV
+273 YTYYTGV
-280 LNKDATVYDG
+280 LNEDAKVYDE
-290 GNQKNTAFLLYSNN
+290 GNQKNTAYLQYSNN
-304 PHDNKS
+304 PHDNNTK
-310 SGKTPPA
+310 GETPHV

-329 KVDGADV
+329 KIDGADKE
-336 GKELK
+336 KELK

-347 SKSGAVDLGTI
+347 SKNGTVDLGAI
-358 DENGTPAGTGN
+358 DENGTPAKTDN
-369 LIKLVYDPADKTY
+369 LIELVYDPAKNTD

-388 DENTTENTTYVM
+388 DENTTYVM

-435 FRINATYN
+435 FRINATY
-443 GTGDHCTAVSTKVGD
+443 TSADSRPDVLTKVGD
-458 KAAVTGLKV
+458 EAAVTGLKV

>member
-1 MKRVKRVLALLAALA
+1 MLALLAAFA

-21 AVPAFADEATYTITI
+21 AVPAFADEVTYTITI

-69 AGKTAFGKMT
+69 AGKTAFDGQT
-79 AAEVAETLDNET
+79 AAEVAKTLDNET
-91 AAKAFATKISGYL
+91 AAKAFATKISKYL
-104 DTKAAVEG
+104 DKDKVAGEG
-112 TSEIPGLS
+112 TTEISDLS

-133 GSEAYTDFILQV
+133 GSEAYTDFILRV
-145 VKNVDITPK
+145 VKNVEITPK
-154 GQKPTLDKQIKHNES
+154 GQKPTLKKQIKHND

-187 TITTVPITTGYTEYV
+187 TITTVPITTGYTEYL
-202 YAIYDEMSDGLTS
+202 YAICDEMSAGLTS
-215 NVKNASGITIKID
+215 NVTATSGITIKID
-228 DNDNKELE
+228 DGEELGRD
-236 SNYYTVKVDSENA
+236 YYTVAVNA
-249 NAFSVTVDIL
+249 NKFSVKVDIL
-259 QAIKDGKIKEGDEL
+259 KAIEDGKIKEGDRL
-273 YTYYSGV
+273 YTYYTGV
-280 LNKDATVYDG
+280 LNKDATVYDDG
-290 GNQKNTAFLLYSNN
+290 KQQNTAFLQYSNN
-304 PHDNKS
+304 PHDNTT
-310 SGKTPPA
+310 SGKTPYEI
-317 TVYDWTFKMNVQ
+317 VYDWTFKMNVQ
-329 KVDGADV
+329 KIDGANHE
-336 GKELK
+336 ELK

-347 SKSGAVDLGTI
+347 SKFGTVDLGTI
-358 DENGTPAGTGN
+358 SEDGTPAETGN
-369 LIKLVYDPADKTY
+369 LIKLVYDPTDSTY

-388 DENTTENTTYVM
+388 DAKTTYVM

-411 DAVDYYLYE
+411 DAEYYLYE

-435 FRINATYN
+435 FKINATYDE
-443 GTGDHCTAVSTKVGD
+443 TGDSCTAVSTKVGD
-458 KAAVTGLKV
+458 AAAAATGLKV

>member
-1 MKRVKRVLALLAALA
+1 MLALLAAFA

-21 AVPAFADEATYTITI
+21 AVPAFADGVKYKITI
-36 NNSVGTYEAY
+36 KNSVGTYEAY

-61 EWGTGVTE
+61 EWGTGVTAE
-69 AGKTAFGKMT
+69 GKAAFGTMT
-79 AAEVAETLDNET
+79 AAEVAKTLGNET
-91 AAKAFATKISGYL
+91 AAKAFATEISKYL
-104 DTKAAVEG
+104 GTAAGKG
-112 TSEIPGLS
+112 TDEITGLS

-125 IKNKSVND
+125 IKNESVNPN
-133 GSEAYTDFILQV
+133 EAYTDFILQV
-145 VKNVDITPK
+145 VNNVDITPK
-154 GQKPTLDKQIKHNES
+154 GQKPTLEKQIKHND

-187 TITTVPITTGYTEYV
+187 TITTVPITTGYTEYL
-202 YAIYDEMSDGLTS
+202 YAICDEMSDGLTS
-215 NVKNASGITIKID
+215 NVTATSGITIKID
-228 DNDNKELE
+228 DNDNKELD
-236 SNYYTVKVDSENA
+236 SSYYTVTVDSENA
-249 NAFSVTVDIL
+249 NKFSVKVDIL
-259 QAIKDGKIKEGDEL
+259 KAIKDGKIKAGNSL
-273 YTYYSGV
+273 YTYYTGV
-280 LNKDATVYDG
+280 LNKDAQVYDEG
-290 GNQKNTAFLLYSNN
+290 KQQNTAFLQYSNN
-304 PHDNKS
+304 PHDNTT
-310 SGKTPPA
+310 SGKTPYEI
-317 TVYDWTFKMNVQ
+317 VYDWTFKMNVQ
-329 KVDGADV
+329 KIDGADAD
-336 GKELK
+336 KQLE

-347 SKSGAVDLGTI
+347 SKSGTVDLGTI
-358 DENGTPAGTGN
+358 DENGTPAKTAD
-369 LIKLVYDPADKTY
+369 LIKLVYDSENKTY

-388 DENTTENTTYVM
+388 DTNTTYVM

-435 FRINATYN
+435 FKINATYDE
-443 GTGDHCTAVSTKVGD
+443 TGGRCTAVSTKIGD

>member
-1 MKRVKRVLALLAALA
+1 MKRVKRVLALLAAFA

-21 AVPAFADEATYTITI
+21 AVPAFANGVTYKITI

-69 AGKTAFGKMT
+69 AVKTAFGGKT
-79 AAEVAETLDNET
+79 AADVAKTLENNET
-91 AAKAFATKISGYL
+91 AAKAFATEISKYLGTAAGEGKDKI
-104 DTKAAVEG
+104 T
-112 TSEIPGLS
+112 GLS

-125 IKNKSVND
+125 IKNKSVNPT
-133 GSEAYTDFILQV
+133 EAYTDFILEV
-145 VKNVDITPK
+145 VKDVEITPK

-169 GEWGVVGDNQIGD
+169 GQWGDVGDNQIGD

-187 TITTVPITTGYTEYV
+187 TITTVPNTTGYTEYD
-202 YAIYDEMSDGLTS
+202 YTIYDEMSTGLTS
-215 NVKNASGITIKID
+215 NVTGASGVTIRI
-228 DNDNKELE
+228 NDGVELE
-236 SNYYTVKVDSENA
+236 SSYYTVTVDSADA
-249 NAFSVTVDIL
+249 NKISVKVDIL
-259 QAIKDGKIKEGDEL
+259 KAITDGKIEAGNSL
-273 YTYYSGV
+273 YTYYTGV
-280 LNKDATVYDG
+280 LNEDAKVYDEG
-290 GNQKNTAFLLYSNN
+290 KQQNTAYLQYSNN
-304 PHDNKS
+304 PHDNTSKS
-310 SGKTPPA
+310 KTPKV

-329 KVDGADV
+329 KIDGANHE
-336 GKELK
+336 ELK

-347 SKSGAVDLGTI
+347 SKSGTVNLGTI
-358 DENGTPAGTGN
+358 SEDGTPAETGN
-369 LIKLVYDPADKTY
+369 LIKLVYDSTKNTY

-388 DENTTENTTYVM
+388 DENTTYVM

-411 DAVDYYLYE
+411 DAEDYYLYE

-435 FRINATYN
+435 FRINATY
-443 GTGDHCTAVSTKVGD
+443 TRADSRPDVLTKVGD
-458 KAAVTGLKV
+458 AAEAATGLKV

>member
-1 MKRVKRVLALLAALA
+1 MLALLAAFA

-21 AVPAFADEATYTITI
+21 AVPAFADEAKYKITI
-36 NNSVGTYEAY
+36 KNSVGTYEAY

-61 EWGTGVTE
+61 EWGTGVKAE
-69 AGKTAFGKMT
+69 VKNAFGGQT
-79 AAEVAETLDNET
+79 AAEVAKTLDNET
-91 AAKAFATKISGYL
+91 AAKAFAKEISKYL
-104 DTKAAVEG
+104 GTASGEG
-112 TSEIPGLS
+112 RNEISGLS

-125 IKNKSVND
+125 IKNESVNS
-133 GSEAYTDFILQV
+133 GEAYTDFILQV

-154 GQKPTLDKQIKHNES
+154 GQKPTLEKQIKHND

-187 TITTVPITTGYTEYV
+187 TITTVPITTGYTEYL
-202 YAIYDEMSDGLTS
+202 YAICDEMSAGLTS
-215 NVKNASGITIKID
+215 NVTATSGITIKID
-228 DNDNKELE
+228 DGEELE
-236 SNYYTVKVDSENA
+236 SSYYTVTVDPKNA
-249 NAFSVTVDIL
+249 NKFSVKVDIL
-259 QAIKDGKIKEGDEL
+259 QAIEDGKIKEGDRL
-273 YTYYSGV
+273 YTYYTGV
-280 LNKDATVYDG
+280 LNKDATVYDE
-290 GNQKNTAFLLYSNN
+290 GNQQNTAFLQYSNN
-304 PHDNKS
+304 PHDNTT
-310 SGKTPPA
+310 SGKTPYEI
-317 TVYDWTFKMNVQ
+317 VYDWTFKMNVQ
-329 KVDGADV
+329 KVDGAND
-336 GKELK
+336 KELA

-347 SKSGAVDLGTI
+347 SKNGAVDLGTI
-358 DENGTPAGTGN
+358 KEDGTPTETGN
-369 LIKLVYDPADKTY
+369 LIKLVYDSESSTY

-388 DENTTENTTYVM
+388 DANATYVM

-420 TKAPAGYNRLTEPVK
+420 TKAPDGYNRLTEPVK
-435 FRINATYN
+435 FKINATYDE
-443 GTGDHCTAVSTKVGD
+443 TGDSCTAVSTKVGD

>member
-1 MKRVKRVLALLAALA
+1 MKKVKRVLALLAALA

-21 AVPAFADEATYTITI
+21 AVPAFADEVKYTITI
-36 NNSVGTYEAY
+36 KNSVGTYEAY

-79 AAEVAETLDNET
+79 AAEVAKTLDDET
-91 AAKAFATKISGYL
+91 AAKAFAVEISKYL
-104 DTKAAVEG
+104 GTAAGEG
-112 TSEIPGLS
+112 TDKIKGLS

-125 IKNKSVND
+125 IKNKSVNE
-133 GSEAYTDFILQV
+133 GEAYTDFILQV
-145 VKNVDITPK
+145 VNNVEITPK
-154 GQKPTLDKQIKHNES
+154 GQKPTLEKQIRHNES
-169 GEWGVVGDNQIGD
+169 GQWGDVGDNQIGD

-187 TITTVPITTGYTEYV
+187 TITTVPNTTGYTKYDYE
-202 YAIYDEMSDGLTS
+202 IYDEMSTGLTS
-215 NVKNASGITIKID
+215 NVTGASGITIKI
-228 DNDNKELE
+228 NNGEELD
-236 SNYYTVKVDSENA
+236 SSYYTVTVDSANA
-249 NAFSVTVDIL
+249 NKVSVKVDIL
-259 QAIKDGKIKEGDEL
+259 KAIADGKIEAGNSL
-273 YTYYSGV
+273 YTYYTGV
-280 LNKDATVYDG
+280 LNKDAEVYDEG
-290 GNQKNTAFLLYSNN
+290 KQQNTAYLQYSTN
-304 PHDNKS
+304 PHDDTSKS
-310 SGKTPPA
+310 ETPKE

-329 KVDGADV
+329 KIDGADADRV
-336 GKELK
+336 LTG
-341 DAKFVL
+341 AKFVL
-347 SKSGAVDLGTI
+347 SKFGTADLGTI

-369 LIKLVYDPADKTY
+369 LIKLVYDPTDSTY

-388 DENTTENTTYVM
+388 DAKTTYVM
-400 TAGNITIKGLD
+400 TAGDITIKGLD
-411 DAVDYYLYE
+411 DAEDYYLYE

-435 FRINATYN
+435 FRISATY
-443 GTGDHCTAVSTKVGD
+443 TSADSCPAVLTKVGD
-458 KAAVTGLKV
+458 EAAVTGLKV

>member
-1 MKRVKRVLALLAALA
+1 MLALLAALA

-21 AVPAFADEATYTITI
+21 AVPAFAEEVKYTITI

-69 AGKTAFGKMT
+69 AGKAAFGRVT
-79 AAEVAETLDNET
+79 AAEVAKTLDNET

-104 DTKAAVEG
+104 DTTAAVEG
-112 TSEIPGLS
+112 TDKITGLS

-125 IKNKSVND
+125 IKNKSVNE
-133 GSEAYTDFILQV
+133 GEAYTDFILQV
-145 VKNVDITPK
+145 VNNVKITPK
-154 GQKPTLDKQIKHNES
+154 GQKPTLEKQIKHND

-187 TITTVPITTGYTEYV
+187 TITTVPITTGYTEYD
-202 YAIYDEMSDGLTS
+202 YTIFDEMSTGLTS
-215 NVKNASGITIKID
+215 DVKDASGITIKI
-228 DNDNKELE
+228 NDEEKLD
-236 SNYYTVKVDSENA
+236 SSYYTVTVNA
-249 NAFSVTVDIL
+249 NKFSVKVDIL
-259 QAIKDGKIKEGDEL
+259 KAIREGKIAEGNKL
-273 YTYYSGV
+273 YTYYTGV
-280 LNKDATVYDG
+280 LNEDANVYDK
-290 GNQKNTAFLLYSNN
+290 GNQQNTAYLQYSNN
-304 PHDNKS
+304 PHDTTK
-310 SGKTPPA
+310 GETPHV

-329 KVDGADV
+329 KIDGADKE
-336 GKELK
+336 KELK

-347 SKSGAVDLGTI
+347 SKNGAVDLGTI
-358 DENGTPAGTGN
+358 DENGTPTKTEN
-369 LIKLVYDPADKTY
+369 LIKLVYDSENSTY

-388 DENTTENTTYVM
+388 DKNITYVM

-435 FRINATYN
+435 FKINATYDE
-443 GTGDHCTAVSTKVGD
+443 TGDSCTAVSTKVGD

>member
-1 MKRVKRVLALLAALA
+1 MKRVKRVLALLAAFA

-21 AVPAFADEATYTITI
+21 AVPAFADGVTYTITI

-79 AAEVAETLDNET
+79 AAEVAKTLDDET
-91 AAKAFATKISGYL
+91 AAKAFATKISKYL
-104 DTKAAVEG
+104 GTASGEG
-112 TSEIPGLS
+112 TNEITGLS

-125 IKNKSVND
+125 IKNKSVNPT
-133 GSEAYTDFILQV
+133 EAYTDFILEV
-145 VKNVDITPK
+145 VKDVKITPK

-169 GEWGVVGDNQIGD
+169 GQWGDVGDNKIGD

-187 TITTVPITTGYTEYV
+187 TITTVPNTTGYTKYDYE
-202 YAIYDEMSDGLTS
+202 IHDEMSAGLTS
-215 NVKNASGITIKID
+215 NVKDVFGITIKI
-228 DNDNKELE
+228 NDGEELGRD
-236 SNYYTVKVDSENA
+236 YYTVTVDSTNA
-249 NAFSVTVDIL
+249 NNFSVKVDIL
-259 QAIKDGKIKEGDEL
+259 KAIKEGKIEEGDNL
-273 YTYYSGV
+273 YTYYTGV
-280 LNKDATVYDG
+280 LNEDANVYDK
-290 GNQKNTAFLLYSNN
+290 GNQKNTAYLQYSNN
-304 PHDNKS
+304 PHDNTSKS
-310 SGKTPPA
+310 ETPKV

-329 KVDGADV
+329 KIDGADKE
-336 GKELK
+336 KELK

-347 SKSGAVDLGTI
+347 SKNGTVGLGTI
-358 DENGTPAGTGN
+358 SEDGTPAETGN

-388 DENTTENTTYVM
+388 DENTTYVM

-411 DAVDYYLYE
+411 DAVDYYLHE

-435 FRINATYN
+435 FRINATY
-443 GTGDHCTAVSTKVGD
+443 
-458 KAAVTGLKV
+458 
-467 SVENNAG
+467 AG

-481 GMGTTVFYVV
+481 GMGTTVFYGV

>member
-1 MKRVKRVLALLAALA
+1 MLALLAAFA

-21 AVPAFADEATYTITI
+21 AVPAFADGVKYTITI

-61 EWGTGVTE
+61 EWGAGVTE
-69 AGKTAFGKMT
+69 AGKAAFGTMT
-79 AAEVAETLDNET
+79 AAEVAKTLGNET
-91 AAKAFATKISGYL
+91 AAKAFATEISKYL
-104 DTKAAVEG
+104 GTAAGKG
-112 TSEIPGLS
+112 TDEITGLS

-125 IKNKSVND
+125 IKNESVNPN
-133 GSEAYTDFILQV
+133 EAYTDFILEV
-145 VKNVDITPK
+145 VKDVKITPK

-169 GEWGVVGDNQIGD
+169 GNWGDVGDNQIGD

-187 TITTVPITTGYTEYV
+187 TITTVPNTTGYTKYDYE
-202 YAIYDEMSDGLTS
+202 IHDEMSAGLTS
-215 NVKNASGITIKID
+215 NVKDASGITIKI
-228 DNDNKELE
+228 NEREELGRG
-236 SNYYTVKVDSENA
+236 YYTVTVDSTNA
-249 NAFSVTVDIL
+249 NNFSVKVDIL
-259 QAIKDGKIKEGDEL
+259 KAIKEGKIEEGDNL
-273 YTYYSGV
+273 YTYYTGV
-280 LNKDATVYDG
+280 LNEDANVYDKG
-290 GNQKNTAFLLYSNN
+290 KQQNTAYLQYSNN
-304 PHDNKS
+304 PHDNNTK
-310 SGKTPPA
+310 GETPHV

-329 KVDGADV
+329 KVDGANHN
-336 GKELK
+336 ELK

-347 SKSGAVDLGTI
+347 SKFGTVDLGTI
-358 DENGTPAGTGN
+358 SEDGTPAETGN
-369 LIKLVYDPADKTY
+369 LIKLVYDSTDSTY

-388 DENTTENTTYVM
+388 DKNTTYVM

-411 DAVDYYLYE
+411 DAEDYYLYE

-435 FRINATYN
+435 FRINATYTSA
-443 GTGDHCTAVSTKVGD
+443 GSCPDVLTKVGD
-458 KAAVTGLKV
+458 EAAVTGLKV

>member
-1 MKRVKRVLALLAALA
+1 MKRVKRVLALLAAFA

-21 AVPAFADEATYTITI
+21 AVPALADEVKYTITI

-61 EWGTGVTE
+61 EWGTGVKAE
-69 AGKTAFGKMT
+69 VKNAFDGKT
-79 AAEVAETLDNET
+79 AAEVAKTLEGNDT
-91 AAKAFATKISGYL
+91 AAKAFATKISEYL
-104 DTKAAVEG
+104 DTTAAVEG
-112 TSEIPGLS
+112 TDKITGLS

-125 IKNKSVND
+125 IKNKSVNE
-133 GSEAYTDFILQV
+133 GEAYTDFILEV
-145 VKNVDITPK
+145 VKDVGITPK

-169 GEWGVVGDNQIGD
+169 GQWGDVGDNQIGD

-187 TITTVPITTGYTEYV
+187 TITTVPNTTGYTKYD
-202 YAIYDEMSDGLTS
+202 YTIYDEMSTGLTS
-215 NVKNASGITIKID
+215 NVKDASGITIKI
-228 DNDNKELE
+228 NNGVELE
-236 SNYYTVKVDSENA
+236 SRYYTVTVDSVDA
-249 NAFSVTVDIL
+249 NKFSVKVDIL
-259 QAIKDGKIKEGDEL
+259 KAITDGKIEAGNSL
-273 YTYYSGV
+273 YTYYTGV
-280 LNKDATVYDG
+280 LNEDAKVYDE
-290 GNQKNTAFLLYSNN
+290 GNQKNTAYLQYSNN
-304 PHDNKS
+304 PHDDTSKS
-310 SGKTPPA
+310 ETPKV

-329 KVDGADV
+329 KIDGADKE
-336 GKELK
+336 KELK

-347 SKSGAVDLGTI
+347 SKSGTVNLGTI
-358 DENGTPAGTGN
+358 SEDGTPAETGN
-369 LIKLVYDPADKTY
+369 LIKLVYDSANTY

-388 DENTTENTTYVM
+388 DANTTYVM

-435 FRINATYN
+435 FRINATY
-443 GTGDHCTAVSTKVGD
+443 TSADSRPDVLTKVGD
-458 KAAVTGLKV
+458 EAAVTGLKV

>member
-1 MKRVKRVLALLAALA
+1 MLALLAAFA

-21 AVPAFADEATYTITI
+21 AVPALADEVKYTITI

-61 EWGTGVTE
+61 EWGAGVTE
-69 AGKTAFGKMT
+69 AGKAAFDRKT
-79 AAEVAETLDNET
+79 AAEVAKTLEGNDT

-104 DTKAAVEG
+104 DTTAAVEG
-112 TSEIPGLS
+112 TDKIMGLS

-125 IKNKSVND
+125 IKNKSVNE
-133 GSEAYTDFILQV
+133 GEAYTDFILQV
-145 VKNVDITPK
+145 VKDVEITPK

-169 GEWGVVGDNQIGD
+169 GKWGVVGDNQIGD

-187 TITTVPITTGYTEYV
+187 TITTVPNTTGYTKYD
-202 YAIYDEMSDGLTS
+202 YTIFDEMSTGLTS
-215 NVKNASGITIKID
+215 NVTNDSGITIRI
-228 DNDNKELE
+228 NDGVELE
-236 SNYYTVKVDSENA
+236 SSYYTVTVDSTDA
-249 NAFSVTVDIL
+249 NKFSVKVDIL
-259 QAIKDGKIKEGDEL
+259 KAITDGKIEAGNSL
-273 YTYYSGV
+273 YTYYTGV
-280 LNKDATVYDG
+280 LNEDAKVYDEG
-290 GNQKNTAFLLYSNN
+290 KQQNTAYLQYSNN
-304 PHDNKS
+304 PHDNTTK
-310 SGKTPPA
+310 GETPHV

-329 KVDGADV
+329 KIDGADKE
-336 GKELK
+336 KELK

-347 SKSGAVDLGTI
+347 SKSGTVELGTI
-358 DENGTPAGTGN
+358 SEDGTPAETGN

-388 DENTTENTTYVM
+388 DENTTYVM

-411 DAVDYYLYE
+411 DAEDYYLYE

-435 FRINATYN
+435 FRISATYN
-443 GTGDHCTAVSTKVGD
+443 SADSRPAVSTRVGD
-458 KAAVTGLKV
+458 EEALSGLKV

>member
-1 MKRVKRVLALLAALA
+1 MKKVKRMLALLAAFA

-21 AVPAFADEATYTITI
+21 SVPALADEVKYTITI

-61 EWGTGVTE
+61 EWGAGVT
-69 AGKTAFGKMT
+69 ADGRAAFGGKTA
-79 AAEVAETLDNET
+79 ADVAKTLENNET
-91 AAKAFATKISGYL
+91 AAKAFATEISKYL
-104 DTKAAVEG
+104 GTAAGEG
-112 TSEIPGLS
+112 TNEITGLS

-125 IKNKSVND
+125 IKNKSVNE
-133 GSEAYTDFILQV
+133 GEAYTDFILKV
-145 VKNVDITPK
+145 VKDVEITPK

-169 GEWGVVGDNQIGD
+169 GVWGIVGDNQIGD

-187 TITTVPITTGYTEYV
+187 TITTVPNTTGYTKYD
-202 YAIYDEMSDGLTS
+202 YTIYDEMSTGLTS
-215 NVKNASGITIKID
+215 NVTGASGITIKI
-228 DNDNKELE
+228 NDEAELD
-236 SNYYTVKVDSENA
+236 SSYYTVTVDSADA
-249 NAFSVTVDIL
+249 NKFSVKVDIL
-259 QAIKDGKIKEGDEL
+259 KAITDGKIEAGNSL

-280 LNKDATVYDG
+280 LNKDAKVYDEG
-290 GNQKNTAFLLYSNN
+290 KQQNTAYLQYSNN
-304 PHDNKS
+304 PHNDTSKS
-310 SGKTPPA
+310 ETPKV

-329 KVDGADV
+329 KIDGADKE
-336 GKELK
+336 KELK

-347 SKSGAVDLGTI
+347 SKSGTVNLGTI
-358 DENGTPAGTGN
+358 SEDGTPAETGN
-369 LIKLVYDPADKTY
+369 LIKLVYDSANTY

-388 DENTTENTTYVM
+388 DANTTYVM

-435 FRINATYN
+435 FRINATYKEA
-443 GTGDHCTAVSTKVGD
+443 GDSCPAVSTEVGD
-458 KAAVTGLKV
+458 AEALTGLKV